1 MGFRMGIVGLP
12 NVGKSTLFNALTRTA
27 AAQAANFP
35 FCTIEPNVGEV
46 AVPDARLDVLAGIA
60 AQLGITLQNSKLYD
74 RMKERDRLAALGQ
87 MAAGLAHEIRNP
99 LGAIKGAAE
108 FVAPL
113 PDGTIPDDAAEDV
126 AMQSLLKTAVERSDT
141 QVPDLVAGVQRK
153 LRKRSRGKF
162 YADGWSTAASRTGYA
177 VVAVAMLLILAV
189 AYLVLGPTGIS
200 VR

>member
-1 MGFRMGIVGLP
+1 MSDDEKRPEDGAETEPTTNEGPLDDE
-12 NVGKSTLFNALTRTA
+12 ALRKLVKMSFA
-27 AAQAANFP
+27 AAPPEAPSGSGAP
-35 FCTIEPNVGEV
+35 PSDEP
-46 AVPDARLDVLAGIA
+46 APDEPSD
-60 AQLGITLQNSKLYD
+60 
-74 RMKERDRLAALGQ
+74 E
-87 MAAGLAHEIRNP
+87 P
-99 LGAIKGAAE
+99 
-108 FVAPL
+108 
-113 PDGTIPDDAAEDV
+113 IPDDAAEDV
-126 AMQSLLKTAVERSDT
+126 AMQSLLKKAVERSDT